1 MYTNKIFIVSCKTFL
16 FIYCVFCFV
25 FFVYDENAGNRR
37 NEGRGKNELEKRLF
51 SIKYTIRSLL
61 FVYNWKKK
69 KRCMIF
75 GYTSVKFNI
84 TLYLLLLL
92 LLLLCIIFTA
102 AKYVYRYTN
111 IKRSIATDSRF
122 SFLQP
127 ISCTRRNWIR
137 YAVFFVRTTSA
148 DDRTREKADSPNT
161 WTTSAAWKRNSSVW
175 CADKSTHKNRRWNRT
190 WKKFIKSTDRTRITA
205 IVIYLYNDVKNNNNN
220 KTKMDNYCEIA
231 LKIYT

>member
-1 MYTNKIFIVSCKTFL
+1 MCCTKCVHTCSNNNNNNIRIDETSL
-16 FIYCVFCFV
+16 FCTRIKYLLYRVKHFYLFTVCFV
-25 FFVYDENAGNRR
+25 SFSSCTTKTQEIDGTKDAEKMNWKSVYFRS
-37 NEGRGKNELEKRLF
+37 
-51 SIKYTIRSLL
+51 SILYVRCYSYTIE
-61 FVYNWKKK
+61 KKK

-161 WTTSAAWKRNSSVW
+161 
-175 CADKSTHKNRRWNRT
+175 
-190 WKKFIKSTDRTRITA
+190 
-205 IVIYLYNDVKNNNNN
+205 
-220 KTKMDNYCEIA
+220 
-231 LKIYT
+231 